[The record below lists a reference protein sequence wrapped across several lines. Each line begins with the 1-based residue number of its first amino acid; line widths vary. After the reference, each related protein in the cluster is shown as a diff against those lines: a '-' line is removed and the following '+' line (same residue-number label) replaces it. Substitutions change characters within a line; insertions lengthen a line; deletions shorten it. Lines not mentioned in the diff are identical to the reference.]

1 MKTVLVTYHLP
12 GKPPRAVI
20 LERFIGA
27 ANNGHSVY
35 LWESQAR
42 LPGLLS
48 KQFCYDETTGNG
60 HSVYLWESQARAEEF
75 FSPAF
80 TQHFR
85 EAFGVEPTVTHLDIL
100 VLVDNRAGG
109 EVVAN

>member
-1 MKTVLVTYHLP
+1 MPPTALACSVSCLFQALTWVGITQGQTTFSLV
-12 GKPPRAVI
+12 
-20 LERFIGA
+20 F
-27 ANNGHSVY
+27 S
-35 LWESQAR
+35 
-42 LPGLLS
+42 
-48 KQFCYDETTGNG
+48 CYDELTGNG

-85 EAFGVEPTVTHLDIL
+85 EVFGVEPTVSHLDIL

-109 EVVAN
+109 DVVAN

>member
-1 MKTVLVTYHLP
+1 MKTVFVTYHLP
-12 GKPPRAVI
+12 NKPPRAVI
-20 LERFIGA
+20 LEKFIGA
-27 ANNGHSVY
+27 ANNIFKD
-35 LWESQAR
+35 

-80 TQHFR
+80 IQRFQD
-85 EAFGVEPTVTHLDIL
+85 AFGVEPTVSYLDIL

-109 EVVAN
+109 DVVANQE